1 MAGSNNWKFRW
12 PFGRKSTDQNQQIT
26 PEQIQWFKK
35 LLAAADMEAYIAGDN
50 IPMPISGD
58 SRSSVPDVFNSF
70 APTSKLQ
77 EVPPDFSVQYH
88 DTLRN
93 LASYNA
99 DFSYAV
105 DNIVQLGN
113 TKHNITFSDK
123 VKDSQARE
131 MLDYLKLNES
141 SWYGFSDGQ
150 RGLKADALSQVAIHG
165 CLSIE
170 NIPNKNLKSIK
181 QVVRVDPKNIRFV
194 YDSENDMYIPC
205 QQAPTISGQGR
216 KMLNGLIQLNQRT
229 YNYIGMRKYSSSPYP
244 TPPLITAI
252 SGLIIQ
258 NKMAGNFSFIMDKLG
273 MLGFL
278 SAEVS
283 KPDKFKGESDE
294 AYFNRMVKYLDV
306 YVYPQ
311 LAKNLSK
318 GVVAGFKDTHEF
330 KLQGNNMNVQG
341 AQGLVEI
348 VNLMVFAGLKQDPNM
363 LGRNYSTTETFG
375 RVILTKLVSQVEDYQ
390 AVVDSYFER
399 LYLMALRL
407 AGYNP
412 GYVEVTSDKPLVSD
426 QFKDQQAEE
435 KRIANVKTKR
445 DMGIIS
451 QSQAATEL
459 GYDKPFSKK
468 PLGMGTGTGSD
479 DPSKKDDP
487 TGSDGSDPK
496 ENSDES
502 QNMIEALTKYHN
514 GQVKPYDYAAAMVC
528 GHGRNITRNNFQ
540 DFTDFGDPKLNAY
553 TKSYFNSVN
562 DQFKKALDKITPKWK
577 KKWETYDSSTPID
590 TIQREFYMILLQYW
604 EPYFSSKVVDDIKL
618 NINKIYTHFRKDKD
632 VFSTDGKS
640 FDTMVRGESFFD
652 PPEPL
657 LDMTDFRTIEFMEQ
671 FDEMYLGKF
680 ITDED
685 TQKRFYRFLQDEYAG
700 GNMPIGKGGQ
710 DLNAWMKG
718 FTNELELEA
727 WKIRRIID
735 TSVSKVRNF
744 ANVNYMKQA
753 EVDEYEIIEVEDKL
767 TCDYCMHMAG
777 HIFKVDQA
785 TQQLNKEINSGPRS
799 IGGTSPFVTAYKV
812 DQFKLLSKEEL
823 ASRGF
828 LVPPFHPHCRGRLVA
843 HF

>member
-1 MAGSNNWKFRW
+1 MAGSNNWKFKW
-12 PFGRKSTDQNQQIT
+12 PFGRRKKETEQFT
-26 PEQIQWFKK
+26 PEQVDFFKR
-35 LLAAADMEAYIAGDN
+35 LLKEAGIGDEYIAGDN
-50 IPMPISGD
+50 IPMPISDG
-58 SRSSVPDVFNSF
+58 RSSVPDVFNSF

-77 EVPPDFSVQYH
+77 EVPPDFSIEYH
-88 DTLRN
+88 DTLKN

-113 TKHNITFSDK
+113 TKHQITFSDK
-123 VKDSQARE
+123 VSDSQARE

-170 NIPNKNLKSIK
+170 NIPDKGLKGIK

-194 YDSENDMYIPC
+194 YDTENDMYIPC
-205 QQAPTISGQGR
+205 QQAPTITGGK
-216 KMLNGLIQLNQRT
+216 KMVNGLVQLNQRT

-252 SGLIIQ
+252 AGLVIQ

-278 SAEVS
+278 SAEVT

-294 AYFNRMVKYLDV
+294 AYFNRMVKYLDT

-318 GVVAGFKDTHEF
+318 GVVAGFKDTHKFE
-330 KLQGNNMNVQG
+330 LQGNNMNVSG

-375 RVILTKLVSQVEDYQ
+375 RVILTKLISQVEDYQ

-407 AGYNP
+407 AGFNP

-435 KRIANVKTKR
+435 KKIANVKTKR

-451 QSQAATEL
+451 QEQAAHEL
-459 GYDKPFSKK
+459 GYDKPFSKE
-468 PLGMGTGTGSD
+468 PLGMGTGTGTGD
-479 DPSKKDDP
+479 DPSKKDES

-502 QNMIEALTKYHN
+502 QNMIEALIKYHN
-514 GQVKPYDYAAAMVC
+514 GDSNPFDYASGLAC

-540 DFTDFGDPKLNAY
+540 DFTDFGDPKLNNY
-553 TKSYFNSVN
+553 TKNYFNSIN
-562 DQFKKALDKITPKWK
+562 NQFKKALEKITPKWK
-577 KKWETYDSSTPID
+577 KKWETYDSSTQVD
-590 TIQREFYMILLQYW
+590 TIQRDFYMILLQYW
-604 EPYFSSKVVDDIKL
+604 EPYFSSQIIDDIKL
-618 NINKIYTHFRKDKD
+618 NINKIYTNFRKDKD
-632 VFSTDGKS
+632 IFSADGKS
-640 FDTMVRGESFFD
+640 FDTMVKGESFFD
-652 PPEPL
+652 PPEPVFDL
-657 LDMTDFRTIEFMEQ
+657 TDFRTIEFMEQ

-680 ITDED
+680 ITDTD

-700 GNMPIGKGGQ
+700 GKMPIGKGGQ
-710 DLNAWMKG
+710 DVNDWMKG

-753 EVDEYEIIEVEDKL
+753 QVDEYEIIEVEDKL

-777 HIFKVDQA
+777 QTFKVTQA
-785 TQQLNKEINSGPRS
+785 TQQLDKEINSGPRS
-799 IGGTSPFVTAYKV
+799 IAGTSPFVTALKV
-812 DQFKLLSKEEL
+812 ADFKLLSKEEL
-823 ASRGF
+823 AARGY